1 MSVTELRDALNA
13 EIEKGN
19 GNKDV
24 NVVVQCWPNPYESCY
39 YPQKLNFDSSCDT
52 VEIKCVG

>member
-1 MSVTELRDALNA
+1 MSVIEMRDALNA

-24 NVVVQCWPNPYESCY
+24 NVAVQCWPSPFESCY
-39 YPQKLNFDSSCDT
+39 YPQEVKFDDVCDRVDIT
-52 VEIKCVG
+52 CVG

>member
-1 MSVTELRDALNA
+1 MSVIELRDALNA

-24 NVVVQCWPNPYESCY
+24 NVYVETWPNPFGASY
-39 YPQKLNFDSSCDT
+39 YPQEVKFDETLDN
-52 VEIKCVG
+52 VEINCVG

>member
-1 MSVTELRDALNA
+1 MSVIEMRDALNA

-24 NVVVQCWPNPYESCY
+24 NVAVQSWPNPFESCY
-39 YPQKLNFDSSCDT
+39 YPQEVQFDDVCDR
-52 VEIKCVG
+52 VDIKCVG

>member
-1 MSVTELRDALNA
+1 MRDALNA

-24 NVVVQCWPNPYESCY
+24 NVAIQSWPNPFESCY
-39 YPQKLNFDSSCDT
+39 YPQEVEFDDFCDR
-52 VEIKCVG
+52 VDIKCVG

>member
-1 MSVTELRDALNA
+1 MRDALNA

>member
-1 MSVTELRDALNA
+1 MTVTEMRDALNA

-24 NVVVQCWPNPYESCY
+24 NVAVQSWPNPYESSY
-39 YPQKLNFDSSCDT
+39 YPQKVKFDDFCDN
-52 VEIKCVG
+52 VEIVCVG

>member
-24 NVVVQCWPNPYESCY
+24 NVVVNC
-39 YPQKLNFDSSCDT
+39 
-52 VEIKCVG
+52 